1 MAGRARRR
9 TCRISAR
16 RRERSFSPLQCPLF
30 AEVTLTSMLDP
41 SEKSFAPGAQ
51 APVPDVERERCDF
64 IYRRA
69 LPGTG
74 AALAFS
80 LLLSAYLLRVRP
92 AELVLLWL
100 ALAIGCAGYFAA
112 LAYRR
117 SRESAEPQLWI
128 RRAAFAAAMLGASWG
143 FAAAVFFPGAQDEQ
157 VLIAFVVALVTAGG
171 LPLFSTVW
179 WLYAL
184 YAAAV
189 ILPFNVVLFAHG
201 TAFFRVFG
209 AVVPLFYLAAVAA
222 AHELAS
228 VFASAYGVRSAYRRL
243 ADDNAEVQT
252 QLAEQ
257 LDSLLEAHREVQAYG
272 RKLARFSE
280 RAPIAAL
287 ESHARGTT
295 LEMNPAAKHPIAW

>member
-16 RRERSFSPLQCPLF
+16 RREWSFSPLQCPLF

-41 SEKSFAPGAQ
+41 SEKSFAAGAQ

-112 LAYRR
+112 LALAYRR
-117 SRESAEPQLWI
+117 SRESAEPQLWL
-128 RRAAFAAAMLGASWG
+128 RRAAF
-143 FAAAVFFPGAQDEQ
+143 
-157 VLIAFVVALVTAGG
+157 
-171 LPLFSTVW
+171 
-179 WLYAL
+179 
-184 YAAAV
+184 
-189 ILPFNVVLFAHG
+189 
-201 TAFFRVFG
+201 
-209 AVVPLFYLAAVAA
+209 AA

-272 RKLARFSE
+272 RKLALFSE
-280 RAPIAAL
+280 RAPIAVL
-287 ESHARGTT
+287 ETDARGTI
-295 LEMNPAAKHPIAW
+295 LEMNPAAE